1 MELELR
7 GKTAL
12 VAGGASNIGRQITL
26 ALAAEGVRVALVDL
40 DGAQADKVAAL
51 ANAAGGTVS
60 ALRCD
65 CTDRDA
71 VASVATQAV
80 AQLGHIDILVNC
92 IGWAEHLPFL
102 QKDWS
107 GTDKEMAINFW
118 TAINMTR
125 AVLPYMVERN
135 AGRVICVNSDAG
147 KNGENREVIYSA
159 AKAGIQGF
167 VRALC
172 KEVGRHNITVNGVCP
187 SMTVPESDEDVGT
200 NSMHYKRERPPELM
214 ERIVKLYPL
223 RRVGRPSD
231 VANLVVFLASA
242 AGAFITGQN
251 ISVNGGFL
259 TQ

>member
-1 MELELR
+1 MELKLQ
-7 GKTAL
+7 GKTAI

-26 ALAAEGVRVALVDL
+26 SLAAEGVKVMLVDL
-40 DGAQADKVAAL
+40 DGEQADKVAAL
-51 ANAAGGTVS
+51 ARERGGTVH
-60 ALRCD
+60 ATRCD
-65 CTDRDA
+65 CTDRAA
-71 VASVATQAV
+71 VEATAALALQ
-80 AQLGHIDILVNC
+80 QLGHVDILVNC

-107 GTDKEMAINFW
+107 GTDREVQINFW

-125 AVLPYMVERN
+125 AVLPAMVERN

-172 KEVGRHNITVNGVCP
+172 KEVGRHAITVNGVCP
-187 SMTVPESDEDVGT
+187 SMTVPESDADVGER
-200 NSMHYKRERPPELM
+200 SMHYRRERPAELM
-214 ERIVKLYPL
+214 DRIVKLYPM
-223 RRVGRPSD
+223 RRVGKPSD
-231 VANLVVFLASA
+231 VANLVVFLASDA
-242 AGAFITGQN
+242 ASFITGQN

>member
-1 MELELR
+1 VELALQ
-7 GKTAL
+7 GKTAI

-26 ALAAEGVRVALVDL
+26 SLAAEGVKVLLVDL
-40 DGAQADKVAAL
+40 DGNQADKVAQFARDQ
-51 ANAAGGTVS
+51 GGDVS
-60 ALRCD
+60 AATCD
-65 CTDRDA
+65 CTDR
-71 VASVATQAV
+71 QAV
-80 AQLGHIDILVNC
+80 ADVAALALQRLGHVDILVNC
-92 IGWAEHLPFL
+92 IGWAEHLLFL

-107 GTDKEMAINFW
+107 GADKEVQLNFW

-125 AVLPYMVERN
+125 AVLPAMAARN
-135 AGRVICVNSDAG
+135 SGRVICVNSDAG

-172 KEVGRHNITVNGVCP
+172 KEVGRNGITVNGVCP
-187 SMTVPESDEDVGT
+187 SMTVPESDEDVGER
-200 NSMHYKRERPPELM
+200 SMHYKRDRPPELM
-214 ERIVKLYPL
+214 ERIVKMYPL
-223 RRVGRPSD
+223 RRVGKPTD
-231 VANLVVFLASA
+231 VANLVVFLASD